1 MDKNITSN
9 KKTFKLKIIIYIC
22 WLVGIERLENSKE
35 MMIKRCLDQYLSGY
49 CIHFFVS
56 LLVYYSM
63 YLTRDY
69 NEVIFW

>member
-35 MMIKRCLDQYLSGY
+35 MMITDVWTNIYPV
-49 CIHFFVS
+49 I
-56 LLVYYSM
+56 VY
-63 YLTRDY
+63 
-69 NEVIFW
+69 IFLFLY